1 MMILKVP
8 QRKSLRLEK
17 GDVIC
22 TRLILPAV
30 FPAAI
35 KTRNSEGFCEDNLL
49 LQMSEQNS
57 QGGARP
63 TMLTIP
69 IHISPVQAD
78 NSYLLTKINGGRCSN
93 THPGSHKTMH
103 TIPTIITTGRAGGL
117 HQPPQG
123 IFLAEPKGPSKD
135 LPTAFLSRA
144 APKGAYFHLPSFT
157 GSPVNGS
164 TYSFIDIWSSA

>member
-1 MMILKVP
+1 MTVSKWSWG
-8 QRKSLRLEK
+8 KSHRPEN

-78 NSYLLTKINGGRCSN
+78 NSYLLTKINNDCFSN
-93 THPGSHKTMH
+93 TPLAGIKAVIIPAQKEDAAHNRRHPLINLLGSILIHFEQDSKEVFLLF
-103 TIPTIITTGRAGGL
+103 GGL
-117 HQPPQG
+117 GGKKFITLQG
-123 IFLAEPKGPSKD
+123 NSSTMICWTFL
-135 LPTAFLSRA
+135 
-144 APKGAYFHLPSFT
+144 
-157 GSPVNGS
+157 
-164 TYSFIDIWSSA
+164 